1 MKKQM
6 VVALIACAS
15 MIGPVYAAG
24 DAPVATDGAKDKP
37 VVVDLAEGQRAQRAL
52 EELINAY
59 QTGNVTLIRNRL
71 DPSMIGYQ
79 QFIDGVV
86 QDSNRFKQIRINLS
100 DVQVLAGPDV
110 AVIQTNWE
118 KRFLTVSGLQPQ
130 LFSGHSMFL
139 LHLDHGQWR
148 VAAFGGDNL
157 FSSQSGVL
165 GQISLTV
172 TPGVPGLRGGT
183 TAPTAHVVVIDPDM
197 TGSGTV
203 TVQYEFAGLTGTVAL
218 TETLPGR
225 FENMSTLSVRSGSLL
240 TVKYLDSNPGGGR
253 PPSVL
258 TKSVMAP

>member
-1 MKKQM
+1 MKKHM

-15 MIGPVYAAG
+15 TLGPAFAAG
-24 DAPVATDGAKDKP
+24 EAPEAKDGVKAKP

-52 EELINAY
+52 EELVNAY

-79 QFIDGVV
+79 RFIDGVV

-110 AVIQTNWE
+110 AVIQANWE

-157 FSSQSGVL
+157 FSGQSGVL
-165 GQISLTV
+165 GQITLTV
-172 TPGVPGLRGGT
+172 TPGGIA
-183 TAPTAHVVVIDPDM
+183 APTAHIVVVDPDM
-197 TGSGTV
+197 AGT
-203 TVQYEFAGLTGTVAL
+203 TTINVQYVSGATTGTVAL

-225 FENMSTLSVRSGSLL
+225 FENSGTLFVTSGALL
-240 TVKYLDSNPGGGR
+240 TVKYLDSNPGGGS
-253 PPSVL
+253 PPSIL
-258 TKSVMAP
+258 TKSVMVP